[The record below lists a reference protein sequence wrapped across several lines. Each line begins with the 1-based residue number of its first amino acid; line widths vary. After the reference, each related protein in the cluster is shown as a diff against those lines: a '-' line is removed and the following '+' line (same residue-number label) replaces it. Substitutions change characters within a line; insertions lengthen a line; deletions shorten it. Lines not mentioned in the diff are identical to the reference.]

1 MSESLI
7 DFSEGLINNIK
18 IITIKR
24 PIDGDP
30 KNGYQYLNEEGITL
44 AFQTKELAKMHLY
57 SGGYT
62 DEQIEKE
69 GIEFEENT
77 VPVDQIKKEA
87 YLGTQE
93 TDKE

>member
-1 MSESLI
+1 MSDFSESLI
-7 DFSEGLINNIK
+7 DNKKLIM
-18 IITIKR
+18 IKR

-30 KNGYQYLNEEGITL
+30 KNEYQYLSEGDFML

-57 SGGYT
+57 SSGYT

-69 GIEFEENT
+69 GIEFEERI